1 MPTLRFLT
9 AGESHGK
16 GLVAIIEGIPSG
28 LPITADQVDHDLGR
42 RMQGYGRGARMKIEQ
57 DRIEWLSGVR
67 AGETLGSPIAMLIH
81 NRDWANWEEIMAA
94 EGTPGEAR
102 RRRVV
107 RPRPGHADLVGVLKY
122 DRHDARDILERASA
136 RETAA
141 RVACGAVARRLLA
154 ELGIEVG
161 SHLVSLGGIRA
172 RPALPTGGAGL
183 NARSD
188 ASPVR
193 TLDPEAEAQ
202 MIARIDQAK
211 KDGDTLGGEIEVVVQ
226 GLPVG
231 LGSHVHWDRKLDGR
245 LAGML
250 MSIPAVKGVEI
261 GMGFEAARR
270 PGSEVHDPIVA
281 ATDDAPPN
289 DPRAGFRRVGNNA
302 GGLEGGMTTGEPLV
316 VRVAMK
322 PIATLMSPLKTVN
335 LETGAEANAQS
346 ERSDVTAVPA
356 MGVIAEA
363 LVALVLA
370 DAVLEKTGGDSMAE
384 VRRNLDAFL
393 AQAGGRWEAI
403 AAREA
408 DA

>member
-9 AGESHGK
+9 AGESHGR
-16 GLVAIIEGIPSG
+16 GLVAIIEGIPAG
-28 LPITADQVDHDLGR
+28 LPITADHVDHDLGR

-67 AGETLGSPIAMLIH
+67 AGETLGSPIAMLIR

-94 EGTPGEAR
+94 EGTPGEER

-122 DRHDARDILERASA
+122 DRTDARDILERASA

-154 ELGIEVG
+154 ELGVDVG

-172 RPALPTGGAGL
+172 TAPTPVGSGL
-183 NARSD
+183 NTLSD

-193 TLDPEAEAQ
+193 TLDPVAEAA

-211 KDGDTLGGEIEVVVQ
+211 RDGDTLGGEIEVVVH

-270 PGSEVHDPIVA
+270 PGSAVHDPIVA
-281 ATDDAPPN
+281 AAGDAPPN
-289 DPRAGFRRVGNNA
+289 DTRAGFRRVGNNA

-322 PIATLMSPLKTVN
+322 PIATLMSPLQTVN
-335 LETGAEANAQS
+335 LDTGAEANAQS

-370 DAVLEKTGGDSMAE
+370 DAMLEKTGGDAMAE

-393 AQAGGRWEAI
+393 AQAGGRWQTI
-403 AAREA
+403 ASREA

>member
-1 MPTLRFLT
+1 MPSFRFLT

-16 GLVAIIEGIPSG
+16 GLVAIVEGVPAG
-28 LPITADQVDHDLGR
+28 LPITAAQVDRDLGR

-94 EGTPGEAR
+94 EGTPGEER
-102 RRRVV
+102 RRRVA

-141 RVACGAVARRLLA
+141 RVACGAIARRLLE
-154 ELGIEVG
+154 ELGIDIG
-161 SHLVSLGGIRA
+161 SHLVALGGIRA
-172 RPALPTGGAGL
+172 NVPTPLPTPL
-183 NARSD
+183 NDASD

-193 TLDPEAEAQ
+193 TLDPAAEAA
-202 MIARIDQAK
+202 MIARIDEAK
-211 KDGDTLGGEIEVVVQ
+211 RDGDTLGGEIEVVAQ

-261 GMGFEAARR
+261 GMGFEAAGR
-270 PGSEVHDPIVA
+270 PGSAVHDPIMA
-281 ATDDAPPN
+281 APDDAPPN
-289 DPRAGFRRVGNNA
+289 DPRAGFRRAGNNA

-316 VRVAMK
+316 VQVAMK
-322 PIATLMSPLKTVN
+322 PISTLMSPLKTVH
-335 LETGAEANAQS
+335 LDTGAEANAQS

-363 LVALVLA
+363 LVAIVLA
-370 DAVLEKTGGDSMAE
+370 EAMLEKTGGDSLAE
-384 VRRNLDAFL
+384 VRRNLTGFL
-393 AQAGGRWEAI
+393 AQAGGRWQAI
-403 AAREA
+403 AQREA
-408 DA
+408 EG